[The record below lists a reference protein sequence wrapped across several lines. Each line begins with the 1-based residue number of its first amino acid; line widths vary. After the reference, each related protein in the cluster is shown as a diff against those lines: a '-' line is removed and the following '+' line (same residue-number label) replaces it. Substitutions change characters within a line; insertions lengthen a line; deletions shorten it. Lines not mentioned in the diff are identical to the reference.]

1 MHFKMEGTLKDDSK
15 EEVTSSQQTNK
26 EEIQLNQNSLPSSA
40 SFETLNENNFE
51 QWLDSNKITSFSK
64 EKIQKAWE
72 HLEKNL
78 GDFIK
83 KSDIEDNFLV
93 EAENIIPYKIRQA
106 LKKWA
111 GLAPQQATSQ
121 QQDLSE
127 KVNNLVDQ
135 FANLSSSIYAFM
147 NKSSESQA
155 FFKQTLLNYYQMEN
169 AKCIFTGVENPTAA
183 HLIPKSS
190 MLEEDARQ
198 LLENV
203 LKNNLHSPLN
213 GLFLADY
220 LERTLDLALWIP
232 ILDGTHL
239 RIKVAK
245 DLDLI
250 PSDQKIVVPL
260 CSSQNNP
267 VPSHLIS
274 KLKNTLKDYPISIDL
289 GNKLP
294 APEVLKWLERRFEFY
309 LKKRN
314 LLRPEKQWVPKNTNQ
329 N

>member
-1 MHFKMEGTLKDDSK
+1 
-15 EEVTSSQQTNK
+15 
-26 EEIQLNQNSLPSSA
+26 
-40 SFETLNENNFE
+40 
-51 QWLDSNKITSFSK
+51 
-64 EKIQKAWE
+64 
-72 HLEKNL
+72 
-78 GDFIK
+78 
-83 KSDIEDNFLV
+83 
-93 EAENIIPYKIRQA
+93 
-106 LKKWA
+106 
-111 GLAPQQATSQ
+111 
-121 QQDLSE
+121 
-127 KVNNLVDQ
+127 
-135 FANLSSSIYAFM
+135 M

-260 CSSQNNP
+260 CGSQNNP

-274 KLKNTLKDYPISIDL
+274 KLKNTLKEYPISIDL